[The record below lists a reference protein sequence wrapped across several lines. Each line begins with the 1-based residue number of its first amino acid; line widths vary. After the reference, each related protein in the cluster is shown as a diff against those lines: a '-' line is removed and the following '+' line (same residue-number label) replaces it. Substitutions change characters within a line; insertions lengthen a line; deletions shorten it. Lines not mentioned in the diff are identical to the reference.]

1 MFQRS
6 SLKSNPPRDD
16 GYIVNMREPKK
27 WWNSE
32 ENSPHFSNSPWASP
46 DQAGD
51 IPGVSTNAGA
61 QHYPLLV
68 GSVSLQIPDM
78 LAAGGIGIVS

>member
-1 MFQRS
+1 MRG
-6 SLKSNPPRDD
+6 NPKN
-16 GYIVNMREPKK
+16 GVA
-27 WWNSE
+27 E

-68 GSVSLQIPDM
+68 GSGSLEIPDV